1 MIRRGPG
8 PWSAAVLAVA
18 LAGCVVGP
26 KYHRPS
32 APLPTTFKEA
42 AGWTPSHP
50 VDAIDRGAWWSM
62 FNDPELD
69 ALERRVAVSNQTVKQ
84 FEAIYRQAHQ
94 ITAEARASYFPTVS
108 ALARVAQ
115 STGGV
120 GAAGGAG
127 LTTPT
132 VGGVT
137 TPAIGGVTTPTT
149 TGSASST
156 STTTYEPLAEAT
168 WVPDLWGRIRRTV
181 ESNRELAQASAA
193 DVANA
198 RLAAQTL
205 LAEDYFQLRVLD
217 QEVRLFG
224 DAIAGYQQLV
234 KLTQDQFREGTQPES
249 AVLAAQ
255 TQLYGAQA
263 AQAALGVIRAQ
274 MEHAIAV
281 LTGVPPADLAI
292 APTPF
297 SSDVPTPP
305 LTVPSVLLERRP
317 DIAGAER
324 RMAASNALVG
334 VAVASYFPTVTLSGD
349 YGSAASSL
357 GQLFK
362 ASTTLWSYGADAT
375 EVLLDFGLRRAQ
387 VRAARAFYDQEV
399 AVYRQTV
406 LVAFQGVEDELA
418 ALRIIQEEQKAL
430 ILSEQA
436 ARRTVKLDLDEF
448 REGTVDY
455 TTVIAAQ
462 AILLTA
468 SINVAVATG
477 NRLTASVLLVEN
489 LGGGWTTAD
498 LPRG

>member
-1 MIRRGPG
+1 MTRRGPG

-18 LAGCVVGP
+18 LTGCVVGP

-32 APLPTTFKEA
+32 APISANFKEA

-50 VDAIDRGAWWSM
+50 VDAIDKGAWWSM

-69 ALERRVAVSNQTVKQ
+69 GLERRVAVSNQTVKQ
-84 FEAIYRQAHQ
+84 FEAAYRQAHA
-94 ITAEARASYFPTVS
+94 ITAEARAAYFPTVS
-108 ALARVAQ
+108 ALAHAAQ
-115 STGGV
+115 SKSPVGTTSGV
-120 GAAGGAG
+120 GSV
-127 LTTPT
+127 TTGT

-137 TPAIGGVTTPTT
+137 TPTTA
-149 TGSASST
+149 GSSS
-156 STTTYEPLAEAT
+156 SSATTTYEPLLEAT
-168 WVPDLWGRIRRTV
+168 WIPDLWGRIRRTV

-193 DVANA
+193 DIANA

-205 LAEDYFQLRVLD
+205 LAEDYIQLRVLD

-224 DAIAGYQQLV
+224 DAIVGYQLLV
-234 KLTQDQFREGTQPES
+234 KLTEDQVREGTQPQS

-281 LTGVPPADLAI
+281 LVGVPPADLTI

-317 DIAGAER
+317 DIAAAER

-349 YGSAASSL
+349 YGSAASSV

-362 ASTTLWSYGADAT
+362 ASTTLWSFGADAA

-406 LVAFQGVEDELA
+406 LVAFEGVEDELA

-436 ARRTVKLDLDEF
+436 ARQTVKLDLDEF
-448 REGTVDY
+448 RQGTVDY

-489 LGGGWTTAD
+489 LGGGWTSAD